1 MKAELGR
8 CLLAERLA
16 AAGIKIEELARMLLY
31 KPEKLQDFID
41 NKRVMSLKT
50 AVHIAGA
57 LHCHA
62 EELYEWMDP
71 EATIATSTINCNE

>member
-8 CLLAERLA
+8 CLLEERMAES
-16 AAGIKIEELARMLLY
+16 GFNKEELARILLY

-41 NKRVMSLKT
+41 NKRVMSLKS
-50 AVHIAGA
+50 AVHIADA

-62 EELYEWMDP
+62 EELYEWNVP
-71 EATIATSTINCNE
+71 ESCTRNPHN